1 MKPGV
6 SSSSLLENIGSWFLL
21 NLTTVPLTEPLPVN
35 TLWLRLPRED
45 AVTLLVVLLVH
56 RVATV
61 RFGSVSRNLTCL
73 ITARFGF
80 SSEIGSVRFGYYGIF
95 SVHG

>member
-1 MKPGV
+1 METPAK
-6 SSSSLLENIGSWFLL
+6 S
-21 NLTTVPLTEPLPVN
+21 
-35 TLWLRLPRED
+35 
-45 AVTLLVVLLVH
+45 

-80 SSEIGSVRFGYYGIF
+80 SSEIGSVWFGYYAIF
-95 SVHG
+95 PESMAKGSSAGFT